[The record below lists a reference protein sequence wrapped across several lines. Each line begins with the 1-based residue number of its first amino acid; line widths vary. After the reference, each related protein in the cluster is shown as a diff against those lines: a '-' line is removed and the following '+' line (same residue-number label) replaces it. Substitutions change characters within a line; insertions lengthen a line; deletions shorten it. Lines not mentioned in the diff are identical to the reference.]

1 MKRSFFFY
9 CLLACLLTAGS
20 RAMAQEDEPLTFGVI
35 SDIHFGNGAGEGPLV
50 KVPRALRNLTS
61 QGRLDVLAVV
71 GDLANSGAAE
81 EYEQLV
87 SVFKDEANFA
97 NPVGKLLFMMG
108 NHDHFNSD
116 GRAHYQ
122 QGLGAFSADGG
133 DYPFHTYTV
142 VKGYPFITISMMSG
156 DSNDTSSAAAGTA
169 AYSADV
175 VAQLEEWLARA
186 ASECPGKP
194 IFVFTH
200 VPPRWTVYGSWPEVE
215 TGGAWGMQVLNPVLN
230 KYPQAVVFAGHS
242 HYPLGD
248 PRSIHQGVNPE
259 SPRQNYYTVINTA
272 STTYSE
278 INPGAVD
285 AGIHPAGY
293 DNVTEGMVLTEL
305 PNGDIEIRRF
315 DTTRD
320 VEIGAADR
328 WVLKA
333 PFDGSM
339 FQYGDKRDADDNP
352 DGRPL
357 RNGGNAPAFTTS
369 AELTVEASPF
379 SAELIIPQATDDECV
394 FRYRVRVSRG
404 GLVVMERFLF
414 SQFYLNTDMP
424 KTLNLSLKPLEDKTK
439 YTVEVVAMDSYDN
452 MSAPLTAT
460 FTTPSGSGISDA
472 APDAHWTFSDPDD
485 LLKVEKGNFL
495 LQPISVGNKS
505 VKVVNSLDEVG
516 ITSTKDE
523 IGEDGAVFIPK
534 EAGFKLVRPDGSQTT
549 KDYTIMLYMKVKDAY
564 PYNALFQ
571 TNAGNTNDGDLFISK
586 HQVGINVNGLGY
598 HGEIEDDTWHRFFIL
613 NRDGDFCVYVDGHLV
628 SHTSSQGCWEI
639 DPWGCYLFCD
649 EDGEMNDTYLS
660 EAAFWEYG
668 ITTAQVE
675 DLSGIEPEDPNV
687 PFLTVVTSS
696 VKVVD
701 NLDFTVTVSTNV
713 PFTFTLPDWIEAID
727 TVPFAGE
734 RAYAFRAKPMAK
746 PGKRTGY
753 IIIEAVG
760 VDPSE
765 GLEPCEVEVEQ
776 TYVGDEVPEPIG
788 RWTFNDPFDLM
799 HGVGESAIC
808 AAFKGELGPETTD
821 DPASA
826 GIVPIA
832 GPTEENGAIR
842 VPADAYL
849 WLSANTDAETLSSF
863 TLMFDIR
870 PADTKGYKALFQN
883 DITNHEDAGLFFK
896 NNQVGRGGA
905 SDNLGY
911 VGNFDP
917 ERWYRLLF
925 VVQDS
930 YARLYVD
937 GEKISESPAS
947 HNYWNLL
954 GDALLFAD
962 NDGEEGTVELAEL
975 RLWDYPLSDKLARKL
990 SDVYSDIERLFVV
1003 QTTPIRLV
1011 DETDFSITVNANVP
1025 VTFTLPDWVE
1035 AVDIEPFVGE
1045 KAYTFRALPM
1055 EEEGR
1060 RSDIIVVEA
1069 DFFDM
1074 QEIEITQIK
1083 LGDSMPEAWGRWTF
1097 DDPSALLKGE
1107 GEAALRAATLA
1118 DGIIQPADDPAA
1130 AGLKAIEGPL
1140 AGNGAI
1146 SVPADACLWLTSNL
1160 GIDQLRDFSI
1170 LYDIRPSA
1178 LNGWNGLYLN
1188 DVNNKSDAALFIKNG
1203 LVGSGQSG
1211 LSYHGDVVAGKWH
1224 RILFVVRGGYA
1235 TVYLDGEK
1243 MGQSTSAYAGWT
1255 LLPDVLLL
1263 MDNDGETKDN
1273 DVAEIRFW
1281 DVPLNDAQALELGG
1295 VEQNWEDEPFV
1306 DPVSIWTFDNPA
1318 DPLAGT
1324 GTATLRGAVKGS
1336 SGPELVTDLTAAG
1349 FKAISGTSEGDGAL
1363 TVPVDCYLQFAR
1375 SGGGDLNTFSFLMDI
1390 RPKSLNGFN
1399 AIFQSHVNNDD
1410 DGSLY
1415 TSGKMIG
1422 INISGLGYGGSL
1434 VEGQWHRIV
1443 FVVNENCMS
1452 VFIDGTKVLATFT
1465 PNADKWILHDVAW
1478 LFCDDNGEEGT
1489 VDVAELR
1496 YWDVALTSAQIKSLA
1511 GAGFDTSV
1519 APPLTDDVHKASPA
1533 WYDLSGRRLSTT
1545 PTAKGLYIVDGN
1557 KVLIR

>member
-1 MKRSFFFY
+1 MKRSIIFY

-133 DYPFHTYTV
+133 DYPLHTYTV

-169 AYSADV
+169 AYPADV

-259 SPRQNYYTVINTA
+259 SPRQNFYTVINTA

-357 RNGGNAPAFTTS
+357 RDGGQAPTFAAS
-369 AELTVEASPF
+369 AAVTVTPTAHKAVVSF
-379 SAELIIPQATDDECV
+379 PQATDNEDVV
-394 FRYRVRVSRG
+394 FRYRVRLSKD
-404 GLVVMERFLF
+404 GLVVGEKFVF
-414 SQFYLNTDMP
+414 SQFYLNSDMP
-424 KTLNLSLKPLEDKTK
+424 ETLECTFTGLTAEEK
-439 YTVEVVAMDSYDN
+439 YSVEVVALDAYDN
-452 MSAPLTAT
+452 LSSALNRD
-460 FTTPSGSGISDA
+460 FTTPAAGTGDDDL
-472 APDAHWTFSDPDD
+472 APDARWTFDTPDD
-485 LLKVEKGNFL
+485 LLRVEKGSYV
-495 LQPISVGNKS
+495 LQPISVGTKS
-505 VKVVNSLDEVG
+505 VTVVGSPDEVG
-516 ITSTKDE
+516 IVTTKDDK
-523 IGEDGAVFIPK
+523 GGDGAVLVPK
-534 EAGFKLVRPDGSQTT
+534 NAGFKMVRPDGSETT
-549 KDYTIMLYMKVKDAY
+549 QDYTLMMLIKMDDTY
-564 PYNALFQ
+564 PYNALYQ
-571 TNAGNTNDGDLFISK
+571 TNAANTNDGDLFINK
-586 HQVGINVNGLGY
+586 HQIGINVAGLGY
-598 HGEIEDDTWHRFFIL
+598 HGEIEDETWHRIFIL
-613 NRDGDFCVYVDGHLV
+613 NRNGDFCVYVDGTMV
-628 SHTSSQGCWEI
+628 SHANSQGCWEI

-649 EDGEMNDTYLS
+649 ESDEMTDTYVA
-660 EAAFWEYG
+660 EVAFWEYG
-668 ITTAQVE
+668 LSESEVGELCGKEPDVDPPFLSVPTTA
-675 DLSGIEPEDPNV
+675 
-687 PFLTVVTSS
+687 
-696 VKVVD
+696 VKIVD
-701 NLDFTVTVSTNV
+701 NLEFALTVSTNI
-713 PFTFTLPDWIEAID
+713 PFTFVLPDWIEGID
-727 TVPFAGE
+727 TTPFAGT
-734 RAYAFRAKPMAK
+734 RAYTFRAQPMTQS
-746 PGKRTGY
+746 GRRTGY
-753 IIIEAVG
+753 ISVEGEG
-760 VDPSE
+760 V
-765 GLEPCEVEVEQ
+765 EPCEVEVEQ
-776 TYVGDEVPEPIG
+776 IYVGDDVPEPLG
-788 RWTFNDPFDLM
+788 RWTFDDPSDLM
-799 HGVGESAIC
+799 SGEGLSVIS
-808 AAFKGELGPETTD
+808 AAFKGEGGPETTD

-826 GIVPIA
+826 GIEAVA
-832 GPTEENGAIR
+832 GPTEDNGAIS

-849 WLSANTDAETLSSF
+849 WLTANADAETLSSF

-937 GEKISESPAS
+937 GEIISESPAS

-1243 MGQSTSAYAGWT
+1243 MGQSTSTYAGWT

-1336 SGPELVTDLTAAG
+1336 SGPELITDLTAAG

-1375 SGGGDLNTFSFLMDI
+1375 GGGGDLNTFSFLMDI

-1465 PNADKWILHDVAW
+1465 ANADKWILHDVAW

>member
-20 RAMAQEDEPLTFGVI
+20 RAMAQGDEPLTFGVI
-35 SDIHFGNGAGEGPLV
+35 SDIHFGNGAGEGPMV
-50 KVPRALRNLTS
+50 KVPRALRNLTA

-87 SVFKDEANFA
+87 SVFQDEANYA

-108 NHDHFNSD
+108 NHDHFDSD

-122 QGLGAFSADGG
+122 QGLRAFSDDGG
-133 DYPFHTYTV
+133 DYPFHTYNV

-156 DSNDTSSAAAGTA
+156 DSSDANSPSAGAAA
-169 AYSADV
+169 YPADV

-200 VPPRWTVYGSWPEVE
+200 VPPRWTVYGSWPEIE

-230 KYPQAVVFAGHS
+230 KYPQAVVFTGHS

-248 PRSIHQGVNPE
+248 PRSIHQGANPK

-352 DGRPL
+352 DGRAL
-357 RNGGNAPAFTTS
+357 RDGGQAPEFPASAAVTVTPTAHKAVVAF
-369 AELTVEASPF
+369 
-379 SAELIIPQATDDECV
+379 PQATDNEDVV
-394 FRYRVRVSRG
+394 FRYRVRLSKG

-414 SQFYLNTDMP
+414 SQFYLNSDMP
-424 KTLNLSLKPLEDKTK
+424 KTLECTFTGLTAEAK
-439 YTVEVVAMDSYDN
+439 YSVEVVALDAYDN
-452 MSAPLTAT
+452 LSSAISRDFAT
-460 FTTPSGSGISDA
+460 LAAGTGDDDL
-472 APDAHWTFSDPDD
+472 APDARWTFDVPGD
-485 LLKVEKGNFL
+485 LLRVEKGSYV

-505 VKVVNSLDEVG
+505 VTVVDSPDEVG
-516 ITSTKDE
+516 IVPTKDDK
-523 IGEDGAVFIPK
+523 GGDGAVLVPK
-534 EAGFKLVRPDGSQTT
+534 NAGFKMVRPDGSETT
-549 KDYTIMLYMKVKDAY
+549 QDYTLMMLIKMDDTY
-564 PYNALFQ
+564 PFNALYQ
-571 TNAGNTNDGDLFISK
+571 TNAGNTNDGDLFVSK
-586 HQVGINVNGLGY
+586 HQIGINVGGLGY
-598 HGEIEDDTWHRFFIL
+598 HGEINDDTWHRIFIL
-613 NRDGDFCVYVDGHLV
+613 NRSGDFCVYVDGTMV
-628 SHTSSQGCWEI
+628 SHTGSQGCWEI

-649 EDGEMNDTYLS
+649 EDEEMTDTYVA
-660 EAAFWEYG
+660 EVAYWEYG
-668 ITTAQVE
+668 
-675 DLSGIEPEDPNV
+675 LSESEVGELCGKEPDVDP
-687 PFLTVVTSS
+687 PFLS
-696 VKVVD
+696 VPTARIKVVD
-701 NLDFTVTVSTNV
+701 NLDFAITVSTNV
-713 PFTFTLPDWIEAID
+713 PFTFVLPDWIEGID
-727 TVPFAGE
+727 TAPFAGT
-734 RAYAFRAKPMAK
+734 RAYAFRAQPMTQS
-746 PGKRTGY
+746 GRRTGY
-753 IIIEAVG
+753 ISVEGEG
-760 VDPSE
+760 V
-765 GLEPCEVEVEQ
+765 EPCEVEVEQ
-776 TYVGDEVPEPIG
+776 TYVGDDVPEPLG
-788 RWTFNDPFDLM
+788 RWTFDDPSDLM
-799 HGVGESAIC
+799 DGEGP
-808 AAFKGELGPETTD
+808 AFISPACKGADGPETTD
-821 DPASA
+821 TPGSA
-826 GIVPIA
+826 GIEPVA
-832 GPTEENGAIR
+832 GPTDENGAIS

-849 WLSANTDAETLSSF
+849 WLTAGADAETLTSF

-883 DITNHEDAGLFFK
+883 DMTNREDAGLFFK

-911 VGNFDP
+911 VGDFDP

-937 GEKISESPAS
+937 GEKISESPAP

-954 GDALLFAD
+954 GEALLFAD

-975 RLWDYPLSDKLARKL
+975 RLWDFPLSDQLARKL
-990 SDVYSDIERLFVV
+990 GDVYSDIEQFFIV
-1003 QTTPIRLV
+1003 QTTPIRLI

-1035 AVDIEPFVGE
+1035 AVDIEPFEGE

-1097 DDPSALLKGE
+1097 DDPAALLKGE
-1107 GEAALRAATLA
+1107 GQAALRAATLA
-1118 DGIIQPADDPAA
+1118 DGAIQPTDDPAA

-1140 AGNGAI
+1140 ADNGAVSI
-1146 SVPADACLWLTSNL
+1146 PADACLWLTANL
-1160 GIDQLRDFSI
+1160 GIEQLRDFSI

-1178 LNGWNGLYLN
+1178 LNGWNGLYQR
-1188 DVNNKSDAALFIKNG
+1188 DVSNKSDAGLFIKNG

-1243 MGQSTSAYAGWT
+1243 MGQSTSTYAGWT

-1295 VEQNWEDEPFV
+1295 VEQNWEDEPFA
-1306 DPVSIWTFDNPA
+1306 DPVSIWTFDNPS

-1336 SGPELVTDLTAAG
+1336 SGPELVTDLAAAG
-1349 FKAISGTSEGDGAL
+1349 FKPISGTSERDGAL
-1363 TVPVDCYLQFAR
+1363 TVPVDCYLQFAHNK
-1375 SGGGDLNTFSFLMDI
+1375 GGDLNTFSFLMDI

-1452 VFIDGTKVLATFT
+1452 VFLDGTKVLATYT
-1465 PNADKWILHDVAW
+1465 ANADKWILHDVAW

-1496 YWDVALTSAQIKSLA
+1496 FWDVALGSAQIKSLA

-1519 APPLTDDVHKASPA
+1519 APPLSDDVREASPA
-1533 WYDLSGRRLSTT
+1533 WYDLSGRRLNAT

>member
-71 GDLANSGAAE
+71 GDLANSGATE

-169 AYSADV
+169 AYPADV

-259 SPRQNYYTVINTA
+259 SPRQNFYTVINTA

-357 RNGGNAPAFTTS
+357 RDGGQAPTFAAS
-369 AELTVEASPF
+369 AAVTVTPTAHKAVVSF
-379 SAELIIPQATDDECV
+379 PQATDNEDVV
-394 FRYRVRVSRG
+394 FRYRVRLSKD
-404 GLVVMERFLF
+404 GLVVGEKFVF
-414 SQFYLNTDMP
+414 SQFYLNSDMP
-424 KTLNLSLKPLEDKTK
+424 ETLECTFTGLTAEEK
-439 YTVEVVAMDSYDN
+439 YSVEVVALDAYDN
-452 MSAPLTAT
+452 LSSALTRD
-460 FTTPSGSGISDA
+460 FTTPAAGTGDDDL
-472 APDAHWTFSDPDD
+472 APDARWTFDTPDD
-485 LLKVEKGNFL
+485 LLRVEKGSYV

-505 VKVVNSLDEVG
+505 VTVVGSPDEVG
-516 ITSTKDE
+516 IVTTKDDK
-523 IGEDGAVFIPK
+523 GGDGAVLVPK
-534 EAGFKLVRPDGSQTT
+534 NAGFKMVRPDGSETT
-549 KDYTIMLYMKVKDAY
+549 QDYTLMMLIKMDDTY
-564 PYNALFQ
+564 PYNALYQ
-571 TNAGNTNDGDLFISK
+571 TNAANTNDGDLFINK
-586 HQVGINVNGLGY
+586 HQIGINVAGLGY
-598 HGEIEDDTWHRFFIL
+598 HGEIEDETWHRIFIL
-613 NRDGDFCVYVDGHLV
+613 NRNGDFCVYVDGTMV
-628 SHTSSQGCWEI
+628 SHANSQGCWEI

-649 EDGEMNDTYLS
+649 ESDEMTDTYVA
-660 EAAFWEYG
+660 EVAFWEYG
-668 ITTAQVE
+668 LSESEVGELCGKEPDVDPPFLSVPTTA
-675 DLSGIEPEDPNV
+675 
-687 PFLTVVTSS
+687 
-696 VKVVD
+696 VKIVD
-701 NLDFTVTVSTNV
+701 NLEFALTVTTNI
-713 PFTFTLPDWIEAID
+713 PFTFVLPDWIEGID
-727 TVPFAGE
+727 TTPFAGT
-734 RAYAFRAKPMAK
+734 RAYTFRAQPMTQS
-746 PGKRTGY
+746 GRRTGY
-753 IIIEAVG
+753 ISVEGEG
-760 VDPSE
+760 V
-765 GLEPCEVEVEQ
+765 EPCEVEVEQ
-776 TYVGDEVPEPIG
+776 TYVGDDVPEPLG
-788 RWTFNDPFDLM
+788 RWTFDDPSDLM
-799 HGVGESAIC
+799 SGEGLSVIS
-808 AAFKGELGPETTD
+808 AAFKGEGGPETTD

-826 GIVPIA
+826 GIEAVA
-832 GPTEENGAIR
+832 GPTEDNGAIS

-849 WLSANTDAETLSSF
+849 WLTANADAETLSSF

-1118 DGIIQPADDPAA
+1118 DGVIQPADDPAA

-1336 SGPELVTDLTAAG
+1336 SGPELITDLTAAG

-1375 SGGGDLNTFSFLMDI
+1375 GGGGDLNTFSFLMDI